1 MLVMVQYTF
10 EGGPSGRAAYDRFAR
25 WKPSAGFEMKGGWTA
40 ASNAGGFLLLE
51 VANEGVLL
59 EFFAQFKDLNKEIQV
74 TPVVELS
81 EAVTI
86 VQKAYKWVDSVS

>member
-10 EGGPSGRAAYDRFAR
+10 ESGLSGRAAYDRFAR

-40 ASNAGGFLLLE
+40 ASNAGGFLLVE
-51 VANEGVLL
+51 AVNEGVLL
-59 EFFAQFKDLNKEIQV
+59 EFFAQFKDLNKEIQI
-74 TPVVELS
+74 TPVVELN

>member
-1 MLVMVQYTF
+1 VSEPCGEHQ
-10 EGGPSGRAAYDRFAR
+10 PSVFQQPHEPSQGRVDHER
-25 WKPSAGFEMKGGWTA
+25 
-40 ASNAGGFLLLE
+40 GFLLLE

-59 EFFAQFKDLNKEIQV
+59 EFCAQFKDLNKEIQI
-74 TPVVELS
+74 TPVVELN